1 MNILIIRSTSNQHL
15 ALVVRRLKEEYP
27 QATMDVLTHTHSV
40 ESIGELDGI
49 RDIVSYPPS
58 QYFTPFLLPA
68 LKKKYPV
75 VVVPVSNLTGSGYEN
90 VLLLALRLKKEK
102 IFLCNLGGE
111 LVLLPAKTILDRTF
125 RFLLSIPIAVLG
137 ALFFLILNLLL
148 IARVALRTKAK
159 KPTMR

>member
-1 MNILIIRSTSNQHL
+1 MDKNILIIRSTSNQHL

-27 QATMDVLTHTHSV
+27 QGNMDVLTHAHSA

-49 RDIVSYPPS
+49 RDILSYPPS

-68 LKKKYPV
+68 PKKNYPV
-75 VVVPVSNLTGSGYEN
+75 VVVPVANLTGSGYEN

-102 IFLCNLGGE
+102 ILLCNLGGN
-111 LVLLPAKTILDRTF
+111 LVPLSTQTILARTF

-137 ALFFLILNLLL
+137 ALFFLILNLLAL
-148 IARVALRTKAK
+148 IRAASRQRIQE
-159 KPTMR
+159 